1 MLSGYVPHRDVEKV
15 KRVLESKY
23 DCAIDVEELK
33 EEEEAPV
40 LLKNNKFSASAE
52 GVLDL
57 SDFRKKVRLI
67 RQRLCQYFMYFYLD

>member
-33 EEEEAPV
+33 EEEEPPV

-52 GVLDL
+52 GVLESFGL
-57 SDFRKKVRLI
+57 PKKGEIGRAHV
-67 RQRLCQYFMYFYLD
+67 